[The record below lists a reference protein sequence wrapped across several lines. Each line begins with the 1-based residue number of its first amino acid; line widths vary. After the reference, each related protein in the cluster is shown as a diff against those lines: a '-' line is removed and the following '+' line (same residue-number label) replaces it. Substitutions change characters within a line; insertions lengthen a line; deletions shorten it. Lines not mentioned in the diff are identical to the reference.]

1 MTSPLQELLQT
12 VPNLQPQTYL
22 ICQEQVTPAPMDQAR
37 RFEGIW
43 TFNRQ
48 VSVQAARI
56 LLGQIIGYR
65 PELAP
70 KVEEA
75 WQRYGLV
82 EEVPTQVLNPTSLAL
97 ESEIFVERLLTY
109 LQAAQYK
116 LLKAYRAIATQERK
130 QRLINAIT
138 IAIRCSLNPQDVL
151 ATVVQELG
159 HTFDNCRCLLYRC
172 RPDDLQAKIEYE
184 FVPPELPSLRGDI
197 WSLVDNPLIQVALV
211 QERAIAIADVADAP
225 TLKRNRV
232 FQETIQHWQ
241 IRSWLLVPI
250 RYQGT
255 LLGMMELHYGGQE
268 PYFWQD
274 DDISVVEAIA
284 TQAGVALTQAQ
295 AYTDLAALN
304 RQLEALERTQNNLI
318 AIVGHE
324 LRTPLST
331 VQICLESLA
340 SEPDMALEVQQTMLE
355 TALGDAER
363 LRNLIQDFL
372 TLSRL
377 ESGQVHRHPESI
389 QFQEAL
395 DLALSGLKTSYSQ
408 KSLPPIHVE
417 LPAQLP
423 AVRVDGDEL
432 VEVLTKLL
440 DNACKFSDAEGE
452 IIIQVQI
459 RSTENNAAE
468 DDVSGASLQENN
480 HRNPMLEVIVADT
493 GRGIEPSQ
501 LEAIFDCFYQE
512 EGALRRTA
520 GGTGLGLAI
529 CRRIVEGM
537 GGQIWA
543 ESAGRDRGSQ
553 FHFTVP
559 IEPSKAAMMA

>member
-1 MTSPLQELLQT
+1 
-12 VPNLQPQTYL
+12 
-22 ICQEQVTPAPMDQAR
+22 
-37 RFEGIW
+37 
-43 TFNRQ
+43 
-48 VSVQAARI
+48 
-56 LLGQIIGYR
+56 
-65 PELAP
+65 
-70 KVEEA
+70 
-75 WQRYGLV
+75 
-82 EEVPTQVLNPTSLAL
+82 
-97 ESEIFVERLLTY
+97 
-109 LQAAQYK
+109 
-116 LLKAYRAIATQERK
+116 
-130 QRLINAIT
+130 
-138 IAIRCSLNPQDVL
+138 
-151 ATVVQELG
+151 
-159 HTFDNCRCLLYRC
+159 
-172 RPDDLQAKIEYE
+172 
-184 FVPPELPSLRGDI
+184 
-197 WSLVDNPLIQVALV
+197 
-211 QERAIAIADVADAP
+211 
-225 TLKRNRV
+225 
-232 FQETIQHWQ
+232 
-241 IRSWLLVPI
+241 
-250 RYQGT
+250 
-255 LLGMMELHYGGQE
+255 MELHYGGQE

-423 AVRVDGDEL
+423 AVRADGDEL